1 MAKQAPTTWSEERKA
16 GILRYKI
23 GDVAKILGISPDLL
37 RYYEKKGVV
46 KPVKDRSND
55 YRYYE
60 PWDINFLI
68 DCLWYKN
75 FGFGIDQVATIVSKS
90 SYEDIVSMMENKDEE
105 IEQTIRRQ
113 ELLLRRT
120 RQHLQKIRTAK
131 DFLGKCD
138 LVYSPEIVRYLNRF
152 NHVFDNSKALQDLS
166 HQWLK
171 YMPLVH
177 RCFEIGQADLQNK
190 TENYAW
196 GLSMTLDYVQELN
209 VPVNP
214 PVNHLPAEPSV
225 HSVYTSSGKDAF
237 TPRHLKYLMDY
248 VRSNDL
254 KVTGNARGNLI
265 CSVVE
270 DGKLTGY
277 FEVWLPIEPREG
289 LEFAPAPLSD

>member
-37 RYYEKKGVV
+37 SYYEKKGVV

-138 LVYSPEIVRYLNRF
+138 LVYSPEIV
-152 NHVFDNSKALQDLS
+152 
-166 HQWLK
+166 
-171 YMPLVH
+171 VH

-196 GLSMTLDYVQELN
+196 GLSMTMDYVQELN

-214 PVNHLPAEPSV
+214 PVKHLPSEPSV
-225 HSVYTSSGKDAF
+225 HSVFTSSGKDAF